1 MSFSQIFYN
10 LDEYKQTSFPN
21 NYELA
26 KKKILENISSDSYEF
41 ISGMKKN
48 NYNEINSIAR
58 ELKKFENVLFLGTG
72 GSSLGGKTLVS
83 ISRNSYLQKLKPK
96 IFFVENIDYG
106 SIKDLINGIELEK
119 TAIVVTS
126 KSGETLETL
135 GQYFYI
141 SNEMKKKKISLTNKV
156 FVITENKNSCLKN
169 IQEKEKYKFI
179 EHNKFIGGRYSVFSV
194 VGLLPAS
201 LSGLNINKICS
212 GARSFLDVISK
223 KSKKFDFFFFPI
235 FVQNQLK
242 KKGTNISVL
251 MPYIECLE
259 NFTYWYRQLWSESI
273 GKKNN
278 GTTPVNALG
287 TVDQHS
293 QLQLYLDGPK
303 DKFYSIIG
311 KKSKKSKKP
320 NHLIGLNIEP
330 KVLQNKT
337 LEDLLYAEMNATIKA
352 IKNKGLPLR
361 FIEIEDTNEKTI
373 GSLMMFFCIETIF
386 ACYLIDVNPFDQP
399 AVEEVKI
406 LTKSLLKNGKD

>member
-141 SNEMKKKKISLTNKV
+141 SNEMKKKKISLTNNV

-179 EHNKFIGGRYSVFSV
+179 EHNKFIGGRNSVFSV

-201 LSGLNINKICS
+201 LSGLNIN
-212 GARSFLDVISK
+212 
-223 KSKKFDFFFFPI
+223 
-235 FVQNQLK
+235 
-242 KKGTNISVL
+242 
-251 MPYIECLE
+251 
-259 NFTYWYRQLWSESI
+259 
-273 GKKNN
+273 
-278 GTTPVNALG
+278 
-287 TVDQHS
+287 
-293 QLQLYLDGPK
+293 
-303 DKFYSIIG
+303 
-311 KKSKKSKKP
+311 
-320 NHLIGLNIEP
+320 
-330 KVLQNKT
+330 
-337 LEDLLYAEMNATIKA
+337 
-352 IKNKGLPLR
+352 
-361 FIEIEDTNEKTI
+361 
-373 GSLMMFFCIETIF
+373 
-386 ACYLIDVNPFDQP
+386 
-399 AVEEVKI
+399 
-406 LTKSLLKNGKD
+406 